1 MASSHGAFGLLT
13 QEFPLVH
20 LNFQA
25 HEGKALSSQ
34 SPATCPEPNTIPVYP
49 LKPCLLPSGTG
60 EDGFQAAV
68 AMCVV
73 QRTLFGPIA
82 GLPGKGKGCKELL
95 LQKEAEVQAVPPHPR
110 TGREGDQMVW
120 SPSVQR
126 PIKTFTVFQ

>member
-1 MASSHGAFGLLT
+1 M
-13 QEFPLVH
+13 VH
-20 LNFQA
+20 LNFPA
-25 HEGKALSSQ
+25 HEGKALYSQ
-34 SPATCPEPNTIPVYP
+34 SLVTGLVPKTIPVYP
-49 LKPCLLPSGTG
+49 LRFCPLHSGTR

-68 AMCVV
+68 AMCAI
-73 QRTLFGPIA
+73 QETLFRPIA

-95 LQKEAEVQAVPPHPR
+95 LQKEAEVEAVPPHPG

>member
-1 MASSHGAFGLLT
+1 MASSYGAFGLLT

-20 LNFQA
+20 LNFPA

-34 SPATCPEPNTIPVYP
+34 SPVTCPEPKTIPVYP
-49 LKPCLLPSGTG
+49 LRPCPLHSDTR

-68 AMCVV
+68 AMCAV
-73 QRTLFGPIA
+73 QGTLFGPRA

-95 LQKEAEVQAVPPHPR
+95 LQKEAEVEAVPQHPR
-110 TGREGDQMVW
+110 TGHEGDQMVW